1 MSAVA
6 AGAARV
12 PGWLDDDRLARAA
25 WSRVV
30 EPTDRVGAR
39 VADRL
44 GPARALR
51 HVAEGSPLP
60 VAAGTAGAVPDG
72 TSPEDAPDGL
82 VRTDR
87 ARVVAALAEAADRWR
102 VRLAHTDPRR
112 DVEAVRALGGRVV
125 VPGDPD
131 WPTGLDDLRERRP
144 ACLWVRGGGDLRA
157 DRSVAMVGSRAVSA
171 YGRHVAGDLAVGV
184 ARHGLVVVS
193 GGAFGVDAAAHQ
205 GALAADGRTVCVLA
219 CGVDRAYPRVHERLL
234 AQVAVDGLVVS
245 ESPPGADPTRWRFL
259 ERNRLIA
266 ALAGATVVVEAAWR
280 SGALSTARHAVRI
293 GRPLG
298 AVPGPVTSAGSAGCH
313 RLLREDGAVC
323 VTTADEVVELASAV
337 GEFYPARP
345 VAQVAAHDELQGT
358 DLQVYE
364 ALAPR
369 RRCTVA
375 QLAVAAGA
383 APPAVLAALGR
394 LELLALAVR
403 DHDDEGRQVWR
414 RGRGR
419 LG

>member
-1 MSAVA
+1 VSAT
-6 AGAARV
+6 AGGGHRV
-12 PGWLDDDRLARAA
+12 PDWVDDDRLARAA

-39 VADRL
+39 VADRV

-51 HVAEGSPLP
+51 HVAAGVPLP
-60 VAAGTAGAVPDG
+60 VGAGTAEVDPDG
-72 TSPEDAPDGL
+72 DAGTR
-82 VRTDR
+82 VDR
-87 ARVVAALAEAADRWR
+87 ARVVAALAEAAERWR

-112 DVEAVRALGGRVV
+112 DLDAVLALGGRLV

-131 WPTGLDDLRERRP
+131 WPPGLDDLRERRP
-144 ACLWVRGGGDLRA
+144 ACLWVRGGGDLRTG
-157 DRSVAMVGSRAVSA
+157 RSVALVGSRAVSA
-171 YGRHVAGDLAVGV
+171 YGRHVAGDLAAGAV
-184 ARHGLVVVS
+184 RHGLAVVS

-205 GALAADGRTVCVLA
+205 GALAAEGRTVCVLA
-219 CGVDRAYPRVHERLL
+219 CGVDRAYPRAHERLL
-234 AQVAVDGLVVS
+234 AQVCVDGLVVS

-266 ALAGATVVVEAAWR
+266 ALSGATVVVEAAWR
-280 SGALSTARHAVRI
+280 SGALSTARHAVRL

-345 VAQVAAHDELQGT
+345 VAAPAPHDDLQGT

-383 APPAVLAALGR
+383 APAAVLAALGR

-419 LG
+419 TG

>member
-1 MSAVA
+1 MSAA
-6 AGAARV
+6 AGGTGRV
-12 PGWLDDDRLARAA
+12 PGWLDDDRLARVA

-60 VAAGTAGAVPDG
+60 VASGAADP
-72 TSPEDAPDGL
+72 APDGESA
-82 VRTDR
+82 RADR
-87 ARVVAALAEAADRWR
+87 ARVVAALAEAAERWR
-102 VRLAHTDPRR
+102 VRLVHTDPRR
-112 DVEAVRALGGRVV
+112 DLDAVRALGGRVV

-131 WPTGLDDLRERRP
+131 WPAGLDDLRERRP

-157 DRSVAMVGSRAVSA
+157 GRSVALVGSRAVSA

-184 ARHGLVVVS
+184 ARHGLAVVS

-205 GALAADGRTVCVLA
+205 GALAAEGRTVCVLA

-234 AQVAVDGLVVS
+234 AQVRVDGLVVS

-266 ALAGATVVVEAAWR
+266 ALSSATVVVEAAWR
-280 SGALSTARHAVRI
+280 SGALSTARHAVRV

-345 VAQVAAHDELQGT
+345 VVQAAPHDELGGA